1 MSNGWNDLR
10 GYYPGDWVRPRQNA
24 GHWRPLVDWTEV
36 FPGHRSV
43 DRAGAFELYDA
54 PIGVRLAIEEAD
66 KSAPL
71 EFDGEADG
79 DGDGVGNSV
88 RVWQA
93 DDRYHLLY
101 YQGRR
106 VAYAVSEDAYRWT
119 RPALGIIEKNGSKE
133 NNLVTDVGGDLLKAV
148 FEDPTAP
155 PEERF
160 KGMGCE
166 GAMINSETGG
176 VANEG
181 EEVDEEYIQKWWA
194 DQEYLG
200 PAYKGPS

>member
-1 MSNGWNDLR
+1 MSNGWKDMR

-43 DRAGAFELYDA
+43 DRTGAFELYDA

-71 EFDGEADG
+71 EFDGEADS
-79 DGDGVGNSV
+79 DVDGVGNSV

-101 YQGRR
+101 YQGR
-106 VAYAVSEDAYRWT
+106 DASLT
-119 RPALGIIEKNGSKE
+119 R
-133 NNLVTDVGGDLLKAV
+133 
-148 FEDPTAP
+148 
-155 PEERF
+155 
-160 KGMGCE
+160 
-166 GAMINSETGG
+166 
-176 VANEG
+176 
-181 EEVDEEYIQKWWA
+181 
-194 DQEYLG
+194 
-200 PAYKGPS
+200 